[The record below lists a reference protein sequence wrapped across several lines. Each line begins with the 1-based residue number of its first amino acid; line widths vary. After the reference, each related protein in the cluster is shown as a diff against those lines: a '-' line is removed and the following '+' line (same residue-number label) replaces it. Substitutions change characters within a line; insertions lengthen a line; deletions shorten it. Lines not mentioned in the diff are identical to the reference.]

1 MENNENQPE
10 APEGTQ
16 PSTEATT
23 QPEAPATEPA
33 SQPEAPATESAAPP
47 EAPAAAPEPQAAPV
61 AAPEPTAAATNAP
74 VKKQVAPG
82 AIGAM
87 VFGIVG
93 AVLGLTYGLGAIFSI
108 ISLVKLKSVKATF
121 NSDPV
126 KYSVSKG
133 FITAGTVCAWVGI
146 GLSVLGL
153 LMLLIVIG
161 ANF

>member
-10 APEGTQ
+10 TSEGTQ

-23 QPEAPATEPA
+23 PQETPATEPA
-33 SQPEAPATESAAPP
+33 PPP
-47 EAPAAAPEPQAAPV
+47 EAPAAAPEAP
-61 AAPEPTAAATNAP
+61 ATPAAATNAP
-74 VKKQVAPG
+74 AKKEVAPG

-93 AVLGLTYGLGAIFSI
+93 AVFGLTYGLGAIFSI

-133 FITAGTVCAWVGI
+133 FITAGTVCAWVGV
-146 GLSVLGL
+146 GLSVIGL
-153 LMLLIVIG
+153 LLLLFVIG
-161 ANF
+161 ASF

>member
-10 APEGTQ
+10 TSEGTQ

-23 QPEAPATEPA
+23 PQ
-33 SQPEAPATESAAPP
+33 EAPATESTPQP
-47 EAPAAAPEPQAAPV
+47 EAPAAAPEPQAAP
-61 AAPEPTAAATNAP
+61 EPPAAATNAP